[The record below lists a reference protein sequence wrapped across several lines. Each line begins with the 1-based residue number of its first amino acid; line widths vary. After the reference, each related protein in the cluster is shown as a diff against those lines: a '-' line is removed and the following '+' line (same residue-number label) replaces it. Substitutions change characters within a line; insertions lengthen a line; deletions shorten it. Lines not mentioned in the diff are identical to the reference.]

1 MSFGSDLNIDASRSS
16 DISESD
22 YYKKLQKQLREKNE
36 AKNAEAKHN
45 ASVQNSHSKSRDE
58 DAAKAGAHS
67 LNIKDEVTLS
77 ALDWDD
83 KLETADGEE
92 ELKEKKEFIDKLKLD
107 GKKLSRYLGVKI
119 DFEKRLPQLK
129 EMFVHNIVQSK
140 SNNTFMARFAKFKGG
155 VVGQILAFIGV
166 PIEELKKL
174 KQKAIQETFD
184 ENLEM
189 MSENIYNMELTDMF
203 YGKTKKNKRLREMH
217 EQMHVG
223 LVEKMNNIGRY
234 GYWSKIRLIEEKI
247 KQCNKIKEEF
257 EKEKTELEYQIEYR
271 EQVLQ

>member
-1 MSFGSDLNIDASRSS
+1 MSFGADLNIDASRSS
-16 DISESD
+16 DVSESD
-22 YYKKLQKQLREKNE
+22 YYKKLQKQLREKKD
-36 AKNAEAKHN
+36 AKAAEAKHN
-45 ASVQNSHSKSRDE
+45 ASVQHSHAQPREE
-58 DAAKAGAHS
+58 DAAKAGAQS

-77 ALDWDD
+77 TLDWDEA
-83 KLETADGEE
+83 LETEEGEE
-92 ELKEKKEFIDKLKLD
+92 DLKEKQEFIKQLKMD

-119 DFEKRLPQLK
+119 DFEKRMPQLK

-140 SNNTFMARFAKFKGG
+140 SNNTFMARFAKFKVG

-174 KQKAIQETFD
+174 KQKAIQEAFD

-189 MSENIYNMELTDMF
+189 MAENIYNMELTDMF

-217 EQMHVG
+217 DQMHAG

-247 KQCNKIKEEF
+247 KQCTRIKEEF
-257 EKEKTELEYQIEYR
+257 EKEKAELQYQVEYR